1 MRYQVYPFVVLLSA
15 FCASATE
22 ISVRGRVVDEDNVP
36 VAGARVSLQENP
48 QLLIADPTGAF
59 TIHLPQAG
67 VYHFAAEQVG
77 FFPLKDRPV
86 DLLEAEQ
93 EQEIVLVLNH
103 VRNTSDSLHV
113 TGALSPVDIEQTS
126 SEQNLSGRQIQQ
138 VPYSSTHDLRNA
150 LALMPTVIRGRSGDL
165 HFNGGAENQVLYTL
179 DGFNISDPLTGTFNS
194 RLSVD
199 AVRSLTYT
207 SGRYSP
213 EFGKGSAGVL
223 GIRTESGDDQF
234 RYSATNFL
242 PGFDSKHGVHLGSY
256 VPRVSVSGPIIKG
269 RAWFSDTVE
278 ADYSNVVVDGLP
290 RGRDRTNRF
299 GAANLLHGQVNLT
312 PSNILFTDFLVNA
325 ANAPKAGLGALD
337 PAPTTLDRR
346 QREWFSSIKDQI
358 YLTRGTLLE
367 FGYAQNITFLRQIPQ
382 GDGLYVYTTDGRQGF
397 NYINSTQKSQRKQ
410 ALSNLFLPTFEL
422 AGTHQF
428 KTGIDVDRINYSQD
442 IRRTGYEDLDL
453 EGRLVRRTIFSGS
466 GSLKLSSTEAAS
478 YILDAWRPRRN
489 LQMEAGLRQDWD
501 DLVKRVSLSPRVAFS
516 YSPRSWENTKISGG
530 YAVVYDSTPL
540 QLFARPLD
548 QDSITTIYNPD
559 RIVQFGP
566 QVVSFAIRNRNL
578 KAPHYQNWSAGLEQR
593 LPWRLDLSLNFL
605 RKRGINGFTYLADTP
620 TAAFATYRLEN
631 YRRDVYDSAGITVH
645 QSLLKGYEWMA
656 SYVRSRA
663 LSNAVVDITIDQPLL
678 ISDNIGRLGWDAP
691 NRFLSWG
698 YLPSPWTNWAFAYLF
713 ETRTGFPY
721 SIQSDAGQLIGAPNS
736 YRFPTYIN
744 LNFHVEHIVRLRTY
758 RFAVRGGFN
767 NITGHQNPTTVE
779 NVVGSPHFLN
789 YYGSE
794 GRHFVVRLRWLGK
807 SS

>member
-1 MRYQVYPFVVLLSA
+1 MQYPVYPSVMLLLA
-15 FCASATE
+15 FCASAAE
-22 ISVRGRVVDEDNVP
+22 ISVRGRVVDEDNAPVP
-36 VAGARVSLQENP
+36 SAHVSLQNNP

-59 TIHLPQAG
+59 TIRLPQAG
-67 VYHFAAEQVG
+67 TYHFAAEQVG

-86 DLLEAEQ
+86 DLLDA

-103 VRNTSDSLHV
+103 VRNTSGSVNV
-113 TGALSPVDIEQTS
+113 TGAPSPVDIEQTS

-138 VPYSSTHDLRNA
+138 VPYSSTNDLRNA
-150 LALMPTVIRGRSGDL
+150 LALMPTVVRGRGGDL

-213 EFGKGSAGVL
+213 EFGKGSAGAL

-234 RYSATNFL
+234 RYSATNFI

-256 VPRVSVSGPIIKG
+256 IPRVSVSGPIIKG

-278 ADYSNVVVDGLP
+278 ADYSKVVVDDLP

-299 GAANLLHGQVNLT
+299 GGANLLHGQVNLT
-312 PSNILFTDFLVNA
+312 PSNILFTDFLVNVF
-325 ANAPKAGLGALD
+325 NAPKSRLGALD
-337 PAPTTLDRR
+337 PAPTTLDSRS
-346 QREWFSSIKDQI
+346 REWFYSIKDQI

-382 GDGLYVYTTDGRQGF
+382 GDGLYIYTTEGRQGF

-410 ALSNLFLPTFEL
+410 VLANLFLPTFEF

-442 IRRTGYEDLDL
+442 IRRTGYENLDL
-453 EGRLVRRTIFSGS
+453 GGRLVRRTIFTGR
-466 GSLKLSSTEAAS
+466 GSLKVPSTEAAS

-489 LQMEAGLRQDWD
+489 LQVEAGLRQDWD
-501 DLVKRVSLSPRVAFS
+501 DLIKRVSLSPRVAFS
-516 YSPRSWENTKISGG
+516 YSPRQWENTKISGG
-530 YAVVYDSTPL
+530 YAVVYDSTPP

-559 RIVQFGP
+559 RSVQFGP
-566 QVVSFAIRNRNL
+566 QVVSFVIRNRNL
-578 KAPHYQNWSAGLEQR
+578 KAPRYQNWSAGLEQR

-605 RKRGINGFTYLADTP
+605 RKRGTNGFTYIADTP
-620 TAAFATYRLEN
+620 TAALATYRLEN

-645 QSLLKGYEWMA
+645 QSLPKGYEWMA

-663 LSNAVVDITIDQPLL
+663 FSNSVVDIAIDLPLL

-698 YLPSPWTNWAFAYLF
+698 YLPSPWSDWAFAYLF

-721 SIQSDAGQLIGAPNS
+721 SIQSDTGQLIGAPNS

-744 LNFHVEHIVRLRTY
+744 LNFHVEHTVRLRTY

-767 NITGHQNPTTVE
+767 NITGHKNPTTVE
-779 NVVGSPHFLN
+779 NVVGSPRFLN

-807 SS
+807 V